1 MLNDNTTDILP
12 KITDKK
18 AVIGTFSLLVCEALL
33 VVAWSS
39 GFVGAR
45 FSIDYTSALVVVF
58 WRCVLVTVI
67 LFPFVIRQLRSTS
80 LATLALNAGI
90 GLLAMAGYLA
100 GVVKGIELGVSA
112 GLAALMADLLPI
124 GTALLALIFMRQKPA
139 NVVWLGLLL
148 GVAGVLMV
156 SWGSLSLKAVPLW
169 AYALPLLGMLSLAGA
184 TLLQKKFQ
192 PSTPLNLT
200 TTLWLQSAA
209 SSVAFAVVAG
219 SQGPLLPE
227 ISRGFAISVL
237 WTGLLSTFGGYGLYW
252 FCLQRTSAVRV
263 TSVLFLSPP
272 VTLLWAWA
280 MFREPLSWTMLAGMA
295 VSLLGIGMVIK
306 GDSGKPSKISRFMRR
321 YRPF

>member
-1 MLNDNTTDILP
+1 MQNHDVTDILP
-12 KITDKK
+12 AKLPKK
-18 AVIGTFSLLVCEALL
+18 ALTGTLSLLACEALL

-45 FSIDYTSALVVVF
+45 FSIDYTSAFVVVF
-58 WRCVLVTVI
+58 WRCVMVTVI
-67 LFPFVIRQLRSTS
+67 LLPFVIRQLRHTS
-80 LATLALNAGI
+80 LATMALNAGI

-124 GTALLALIFMRQKPA
+124 GTALLALLFMRQRPS
-139 NVVWLGLLL
+139 NLVWFGLLL
-148 GVAGVLMV
+148 GVSGVLMV
-156 SWGSLSLKAVPLW
+156 SWSSLSWKAVPLW

-192 PSTPLNLT
+192 PSAPLNLT

-209 SSVAFAVVAG
+209 SSLAFAVLAG
-219 SQGPLLPE
+219 TQGPLLPE
-227 ISRGFAISVL
+227 MSHGFMLSVL
-237 WTGLLSTFGGYGLYW
+237 WTALLSTLGGYGLYW

-280 MFREPLSWTMLAGMA
+280 MFGEPLSWAMLAGMV

-306 GDSGKPSKISRFMRR
+306 G
-321 YRPF
+321 

>member
-12 KITDKK
+12 RKTDKK
-18 AVIGTFSLLVCEALL
+18 AVIGTFSLLACEALL

-67 LFPFVIRQLRSTS
+67 LFPFVIRQLCRTP
-80 LATLALNAGI
+80 LASIALNAGAGV

-200 TTLWLQSAA
+200 TTLWLQSTA

-227 ISRGFAISVL
+227 ISRGFVLSVL
-237 WTGLLSTFGGYGLYW
+237 WTGLFSTFGGYGLYW

-280 MFREPLSWTMLAGMA
+280 MFGEPLSWTMLAGMA

-306 GDSGKPSKISRFMRR
+306 GD
-321 YRPF
+321 

>member
-1 MLNDNTTDILP
+1 MLNHNTTDILP
-12 KITDKK
+12 EKLHIK
-18 AVIGTFSLLVCEALL
+18 ALTGTFSLLACEALL

-45 FSIDYTSALVVVF
+45 FSIDYTSAFVVVF
-58 WRCVLVTVI
+58 WRCVMVTVI

-80 LATLALNAGI
+80 LATMALNGGI

-112 GLAALMADLLPI
+112 GLVALMADLLPI

-139 NVVWLGLLL
+139 KVVWFGLLL
-148 GVAGVLMV
+148 GVAGVLLV
-156 SWGSLSLKAVPLW
+156 SWGALSWNAVPLW
-169 AYALPLLGMLSLAGA
+169 AYTLPLLGMLSLAGA

-209 SSVAFAVVAG
+209 SSLAFAVLAG
-219 SQGPLLPE
+219 VQGPLLPE
-227 ISRGFAISVL
+227 ISRGFTLSVL
-237 WTGLLSTFGGYGLYW
+237 WTALFSTLGGYGLYW

-280 MFREPLSWTMLAGMA
+280 MFAEPLSWAMLAGMG
-295 VSLLGIGMVIK
+295 VSLLGIGLVIK
-306 GDSGKPSKISRFMRR
+306 G
-321 YRPF
+321 

>member
-1 MLNDNTTDILP
+1 MLNHHTTKILP
-12 KITDKK
+12 AKTDKK
-18 AVIGTFSLLVCEALL
+18 ALTSTLSLLACEALL

-45 FSIDYTSALVVVF
+45 FSIDYTSAFLVVF

-67 LFPFVIRQLRSTS
+67 FFPFVIKQLRHTS
-80 LATLALNAGI
+80 IATIALNAGI

-148 GVAGVLMV
+148 GVGGVLMV
-156 SWGSLSLKAVPLW
+156 SWSSLSWKAVPLW

-219 SQGPLLPE
+219 TQGPLLPE
-227 ISRGFAISVL
+227 ISRGFVLSVL
-237 WTGLLSTFGGYGLYW
+237 WTGLFSTFGGYGLYW

-280 MFREPLSWTMLAGMA
+280 MFGEPLSWTMLAGMA
-295 VSLLGIGMVIK
+295 VSLLGIGMVIN
-306 GDSGKPSKISRFMRR
+306 GDSKISRFKAR
-321 YRPF
+321 

>member
-1 MLNDNTTDILP
+1 MLNHHTTKILP
-12 KITDKK
+12 AKTDKK
-18 AVIGTFSLLVCEALL
+18 ALTGTLSLLACEALL

-45 FSIDYTSALVVVF
+45 FSIDYTSAFLVVF

-67 LFPFVIRQLRSTS
+67 LFPFVIRQLRHTS
-80 LATLALNAGI
+80 LATIALNAGI

-148 GVAGVLMV
+148 GVGGVLMV
-156 SWGSLSLKAVPLW
+156 SWSSLSWKAVPLW

-184 TLLQKKFQ
+184 TLLQKQFQ
-192 PSTPLNLT
+192 PSAPLNLT

-209 SSVAFAVVAG
+209 SSLAFAILVGVHE
-219 SQGPLLPE
+219 PLLPE
-227 ISRGFAISVL
+227 ISRGFTLSVL
-237 WTGLLSTFGGYGLYW
+237 WTGLFSTFGGYGLYW

-280 MFREPLSWTMLAGMA
+280 MFDEPLSWSMLAGMA

-306 GDSGKPSKISRFMRR
+306 GDSGKPSKIFCFMRR